1 MFSGVR
7 LGKWWL
13 QFMLSLGCQPAHSL
27 LSPLCGFTWLQCAAA
42 RESGRDL
49 AAGKRMDLF
58 LNHVSLLERM
68 KYLLCNVEQGK
79 RKQI

>member
-7 LGKWWL
+7 LGKWWV

-27 LSPLCGFTWLQCAAA
+27 LFLLCGCSALLRDRVGEIWLWVKGWTY
-42 RESGRDL
+42 SS
-49 AAGKRMDLF
+49 K
-58 LNHVSLLERM
+58 HVSLLERM
-68 KYLLCNVEQGK
+68 KHVLCNAEQGK